1 MTMHAQEAFA
11 VSDLTPR
18 TTDSGA
24 TPGRIDTSK
33 PHSARFWNYFVG
45 GKDNYEVDREIG
57 DHIKEIFPGLVD
69 VAVTSRA
76 FLGRAVRHLAGER
89 GIRQFLDVGTGLPT
103 ADNTHEVAQR
113 VAPDSRVVYVDNDP
127 IVLAHANAL
136 LTSTPE
142 GRTAYLD
149 ADLYD
154 PEAVLEAAAGTLDLS
169 RPVALMILN
178 TLGHVADHSLARDLV
193 RRLMAGLPSGS
204 HLVISDSTATSEG
217 MIAASE
223 AYNASG
229 AVPYYVRSVEEIT
242 GFFDGLELVDPG
254 IVQVTKWR
262 PEPGDSANPAVSVD
276 AYGGVGRK
284 P

>member
-1 MTMHAQEAFA
+1 MSE
-11 VSDLTPR
+11 STPDAPAR
-18 TTDSGA
+18 ADIRDG
-24 TPGRIDTSK
+24 IDTSK

-57 DHIKEIFPGLVD
+57 DQIKEIFPGLVG
-69 VAVTSRA
+69 VAVTSRH
-76 FLGRAVRHLAGER
+76 FLGRAVRYVAGEQ

-113 VAPDSRVVYVDNDP
+113 VAPDARIVYVDNDP
-127 IVLAHANAL
+127 IVLAHASAL
-136 LTSTPE
+136 LTSTRE

-154 PEAVLEAAAGTLDLS
+154 PESVLSAAAGTLDFS
-169 RPVALMILN
+169 RPVSLMILN
-178 TLGHVADHSLARDLV
+178 TLGHVAEYEQARDLI
-193 RRLMAGLPSGS
+193 RRYMAGLPSGS
-204 HLVISDSTATSEG
+204 HLVVSDGTATSEG

-223 AYNASG
+223 AYNKSG
-229 AVPYYVRSVEEIT
+229 AVPYYVRKAEEIA
-242 GFFDGLELVDPG
+242 GLFDGLDLVEPG
-254 IVQVTKWR
+254 IVRVTDWR
-262 PEPGDSANPAVSVD
+262 PELGETARPAVPVD

>member
-1 MTMHAQEAFA
+1 MSDRDPSSEAA
-11 VSDLTPR
+11 SI
-18 TTDSGA
+18 SA
-24 TPGRIDTSK
+24 RIDTGK

-45 GKDNYEVDREIG
+45 GKDHYEVDRETG
-57 DHIKEIFPGLVD
+57 DHIKQIFPGLVD
-69 VAVTSRA
+69 VARTSRQ
-76 FLGRAVRHLAGER
+76 FLGRAVEHLAGER
-89 GIRQFLDVGTGLPT
+89 GVRQFLDIGTGLPT

-113 VAPDSRVVYVDNDP
+113 VAPDARIVYVDNDP
-127 IVLAHANAL
+127 LVLTHARAL

-142 GRTAYLD
+142 GETAYLD

-154 PEAVLEAAAGTLDLS
+154 PQAILRDAGDTLDLS

-178 TLGHVADHSLARDLV
+178 TLGHVESYERAKDLV
-193 RRLMAGLPSGS
+193 TRLMAGLAPGS
-204 HLVISDSTATSEG
+204 YLVVSDSTATSAG

-229 AVPYYVRSVEEIT
+229 AVPYYVRDVEEIA
-242 GFFDGLELVDPG
+242 GLFDGLELVEPG
-254 IVQVTKWR
+254 VVPVTQWR
-262 PEPGDSANPAVSVD
+262 PAADGPAAVD

>member
-1 MTMHAQEAFA
+1 ML
-11 VSDLTPR
+11 D
-18 TTDSGA
+18 DSLRA
-24 TPGRIDTSK
+24 RIDTSK

-45 GKDNYEVDREIG
+45 GKDNYEIDREIG
-57 DHIKEIFPGLVD
+57 DQIKSIFPGLVD
-69 VAVTSRA
+69 VAVTSRR
-76 FLGRAVRHLAGER
+76 FLGRAVRQLAEEQGV
-89 GIRQFLDVGTGLPT
+89 RQFLDIGTGLPT

-113 VAPDSRVVYVDNDP
+113 VAPDARIVYVDNDP

-142 GRTAYLD
+142 GVTAYLD

-169 RPVALMILN
+169 RPVGLMILN
-178 TLGHVADHSLARDLV
+178 TLGHVADYERARELV
-193 RRLMAGLPSGS
+193 RRLMAGLPAGS

-229 AVPYYVRSVEEIT
+229 AVPYYVRTVAEIA
-242 GFFDGLELVDPG
+242 GFFDGLELVRPG
-254 IVQVTKWR
+254 VVRVSEWR
-262 PEPGDSANPAVSVD
+262 AEVSDLDSAVD
-276 AYGGVGRK
+276 AYCGVGRK
-284 P
+284 L

>member
-1 MTMHAQEAFA
+1 M
-11 VSDLTPR
+11 SDANTR
-18 TTDSGA
+18 TTAGA
-24 TPGRIDTSK
+24 GIPDRIDTTR

-45 GKDNYEVDREIG
+45 GKDNYEVDRELG

-69 VAVTSRA
+69 VAVTSRH
-76 FLGRAVRHLAGER
+76 FLGRAVRHLAGEQ

-113 VAPDSRVVYVDNDP
+113 VAPDARIVYVDNDP

-154 PEAVLEAAAGTLDLS
+154 PEAVLRAAAGTLEFS
-169 RPVALMILN
+169 QPVALMILN
-178 TLGHVADHSLARDLV
+178 TLGHVADYEQACELV

-217 MIAASE
+217 MIAASA

-229 AVPYYVRSVEEIT
+229 AVPYYVRGVAEIA

-254 IVQVTKWR
+254 VVRVTQWR
-262 PEPGDSANPAVSVD
+262 PGPSDSANPADPAASVD
-276 AYGGVGRK
+276 AYCGVGRK
-284 P
+284 R

>member
-1 MTMHAQEAFA
+1 MSDPTAQTA
-11 VSDLTPR
+11 VTARAP
-18 TTDSGA
+18 A
-24 TPGRIDTSK
+24 RIDTST

-45 GKDNYEVDREIG
+45 GKDNYEVDRQIG
-57 DHIKEIFPGLVD
+57 DQIKEIFPGLVD
-69 VAVTSRA
+69 VAVTSRH
-76 FLGRAVRHLAGER
+76 FLGRAVRHLADER

-103 ADNTHEVAQR
+103 ADNTHQVAQR
-113 VAPDSRVVYVDNDP
+113 VAPDARIVYVDNDP
-127 IVLAHANAL
+127 VVLAHANAL

-149 ADLYD
+149 ADLYE
-154 PEAVLEAAAGTLDLS
+154 PEAVLRAAAGTLDLS

-178 TLGHVADHSLARDLV
+178 TLGHVADHEQAHDLV
-193 RRLMAGLPSGS
+193 RRLMAGLASGS

-217 MIAASE
+217 MIAASR

-229 AVPYYVRSVEEIT
+229 AVPYHVRSVEEIG
-242 GFFDGLELVDPG
+242 GFFDGLELVEPG

-262 PEPGDSANPAVSVD
+262 ADPGDPANFDLAVD
-276 AYGGVGRK
+276 AYCGVGRK